1 MFYAFEFAKGGGHV
15 CIEEE
20 EDGKLSCSSPRK
32 HAKTDGER
40 ERERKCKK
48 GSQKQTRIGRA
59 GLVAYEL
66 SLVM

>member
-20 EDGKLSCSSPRK
+20 EDGKLSCSSLRK

-40 ERERKCKK
+40 ERERENVRKDRKTNK
-48 GSQKQTRIGRA
+48 NWTSRTSR
-59 GLVAYEL
+59 V
-66 SLVM
+66 